1 MPTKYFQVSH
11 LVVPFVLLLQ
21 VPIFPYFLLSFCIIF
36 PLSDNKLNLNG
47 INPLIRAPKSGKP
60 RVLWTANVLMIILV
74 VIESNADGHQ
84 AKRNIIYR
92 LLKRSWR
99 YQTWTHQPLTDSE
112 SKLQMNVV
120 HRPLQVKLNPNPR
133 LRVIMSE
140 YFIINILVF
149 LFVQNSVTSMLE
161 TKCIAQTKTFFR
173 LDECDITWASTKST
187 CTNRIRGFSQFRE
200 THMDSYRFPIY
211 APNVQN
217 K

>member
-1 MPTKYFQVSH
+1 
-11 LVVPFVLLLQ
+11 
-21 VPIFPYFLLSFCIIF
+21 
-36 PLSDNKLNLNG
+36 
-47 INPLIRAPKSGKP
+47 
-60 RVLWTANVLMIILV
+60 MIILV

-120 HRPLQVKLNPNPR
+120 HRPSQVKLNPNPR